1 MTVIEAIR
9 GRRTFGKMSG
19 EIPRDTIRELIE
31 LATLAPNHRMTEP
44 WRFTVVT
51 GPAREQLG
59 RFWAERAGARIDAA
73 ARDAF
78 VEGESKKPLRAP
90 TLIIVSTRTDSN
102 PEIAEEDFAATSAA
116 VQNLLIAAQ
125 SKGIYTG
132 WKTGK
137 MIHDPEVKKFLGLDP
152 SDRVVATIYMGTEAL
167 DEMKNRPRKLDDV
180 ITWMSDAEVPA
191 TLRA

>member
-1 MTVIEAIR
+1 MTVSEAIR
-9 GRRTFGKMSG
+9 ARRTVGKLAG
-19 EIPRDTIRELIE
+19 ELSRETIRELIE

-51 GPAREQLG
+51 GAARERLG
-59 RFWAERAGARIDAA
+59 IFWAERAAAGIDPA

-78 VEGESKKPLRAP
+78 IAGESKKPLRAP
-90 TLIIVSTRTDSN
+90 TLIIVSTRTDEN

-125 SKGIYTG
+125 SQGIYTG

-137 MIHDPEVKKFLGLDP
+137 MIHDPEVKRFLGLEP
-152 SDRVVATIYMGTEAL
+152 SDRVVGTIYLGTEAL
-167 DEMKNRPRKLDDV
+167 DAPKNRPRKLDDV
-180 ITWMSDAEVPA
+180 ITWMSDKELTV
-191 TLRA
+191 TG